1 MAYLQLI
8 GGFVLLLGGAEV
20 MLRGSVAI
28 ARRFNVSTLIIGMTI
43 VAFGTSLPEL
53 VVSLE
58 AALTGA
64 LDIAVGNIVG
74 SNIAN
79 LLLIIG
85 VSGLVSP
92 IAARPQPLVRDGLT
106 LLAVSLLFAALLW
119 YGAIGREM
127 GLLLLAMLLGF
138 LARSYWH
145 ETHGDADPAAERLA
159 QEAAEI
165 EGLPGRPW
173 VACIAIVA
181 GLAGISLGANLLIE
195 GSVVL
200 ARAAGVSEAVIGLS
214 LIALGTSLPELAA
227 SLVAA
232 LRGHSDI
239 AVGNVVGS
247 NLFNILCVGGSVAV
261 AAPLQVTEQIRD
273 FDVWI
278 MLAATVAFMPFLLAR
293 VRFGRLMGAVF
304 IAAYAA
310 YMIVLYK
317 GPSNLFSFIG

>member
-1 MAYLQLI
+1 MAYLQVI
-8 GGFVLLLGGAEV
+8 AGFVLLLGGAEV
-20 MLRGSVAI
+20 LLRGSVAI
-28 ARRFNVSTLIIGMTI
+28 ARRFKVSTLIIGMTI

-53 VVSLE
+53 VVSLD
-58 AALTGA
+58 AAFSGSP
-64 LDIAVGNIVG
+64 DIAVGNIVG

-85 VSGLVSP
+85 VSGIVFP
-92 IAARPQPLVRDGLT
+92 IAARSQPLVQDGLT

-119 YGAIGREM
+119 YGAIGREV
-127 GLLLLAMLLGF
+127 GLVLLVLLLAF
-138 LARSYWH
+138 LARSYWR
-145 ETHGDADPAAERLA
+145 ETHGDADPAAERFV
-159 QEAAEI
+159 QEVAEVGEI
-165 EGLPGRPW
+165 PARTWILW
-173 VACIAIVA
+173 IAVVA
-181 GLAGISLGANLLIE
+181 GLAGVAWGADLLVK

-261 AAPLQVTEQIRD
+261 AAPLHVAEQIQH
-273 FDVWI
+273 FDAWV
-278 MLAATVAFMPFLLAR
+278 MLAATLAFMPFLVAR
-293 VRFGRLMGAVF
+293 FRFGRLMGVVF
-304 IAAYAA
+304 VGAYAL
-310 YMIVLYK
+310 YMGVLFQ
-317 GPSNLFSFIG
+317 GPSNVFSSIG